1 MLLIEA
7 VEFGSKNCFEMVQ
20 EDFEITG
27 NMDENEDNVKKFVAH
42 ECFQSVVADIWS
54 GLEYH
59 QVKLWQF
66 YIYLF
71 FGILFS
77 PILLILYFPYYVIN
91 FILPLKVIILN
102 IGFLNFKTIQI
113 YIFFNFRKQKIAH
126 VFLCKIKK
134 NLNFFCSY
142 LKFMIYLGQN

>member
-54 GLEYH
+54 GEVH
-59 QVKLWQF
+59 HIKIWQF
-66 YIYLF
+66 YILLF
-71 FGILFS
+71 ICIVSS

-91 FILPLKVIILN
+91 YILTLKVIILS
-102 IGFLNFKTIQI
+102 F
-113 YIFFNFRKQKIAH
+113 
-126 VFLCKIKK
+126 
-134 NLNFFCSY
+134 
-142 LKFMIYLGQN
+142 GQSPLDF